1 MKREVFESLIKVK
14 ENNDIA
20 TAKGVYLLLM
30 G

>member
-1 MKREVFESLIKVK
+1 MKKEVFESLIKVK

-20 TAKGVYLLLM
+20 TAKGVYFVFM